1 MQTSLKYTFFIRD
14 TSSGGLQAK
23 RCFWSIFNIIVVV
36 LFLLCFFFLRFSSSI
51 FASGTTTALCDF
63 HYSRHIRYL
72 TTVFLCQSQLTAPV
86 PREDHCVRVKFSAS
100 IRLSH
105 RTAVAAGGRTAA
117 AEVAK
122 VSCLAFD
129 TDIASHRI
137 ARSEPQ
143 KKSEF
148 AVSSGHRRACTGMV
162 SSWKARAGRTV
173 RVTRKGTSRN
183 RS

>member
-1 MQTSLKYTFFIRD
+1 M
-14 TSSGGLQAK
+14 
-23 RCFWSIFNIIVVV
+23 
-36 LFLLCFFFLRFSSSI
+36 LFGIYLLEYCSYSASFFFSSRPSI

-63 HYSRHIRYL
+63 HYSRHIGYL
-72 TTVFLCQSQLTAPV
+72 TLLLCQSQLTTPV
-86 PREDHCVRVKFSAS
+86 PREDHCVRVKFLAS
-100 IRLSH
+100 IWLSH
-105 RTAVAAGGRTAA
+105 RTAVAAGGRTAG
-117 AEVAK
+117 AEVAT
-122 VSCLAFD
+122 VICLASD
-129 TDIASHRI
+129 TDIASHSIASHRI